1 MRQCILVLVS
11 ITTCEK
17 NVLTHRYLAL
27 PAALRRRWHVRL
39 RAHELHL
46 RLLEER
52 CPLGG

>member
-1 MRQCILVLVS
+1 MSLGLAAMAWRL
-11 ITTCEK
+11 ITFVEFS
-17 NVLTHRYLAL
+17 LL
-27 PAALRRRWHVRL
+27 AALRRRWHVRL